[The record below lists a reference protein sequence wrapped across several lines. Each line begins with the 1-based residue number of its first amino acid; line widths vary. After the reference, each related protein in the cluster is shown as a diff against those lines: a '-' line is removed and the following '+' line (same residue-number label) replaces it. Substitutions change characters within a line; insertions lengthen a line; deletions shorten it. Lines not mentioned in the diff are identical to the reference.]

1 VVKAGGL
8 DPCVRRVV
16 LLPGM
21 DGTGVLFRD
30 FTALAP
36 PGVLPEVVALP
47 SEPLSYAGL
56 ADILSRRLE
65 LSPGCVLLAES
76 FSGPLAVT
84 LAARHPVAAL
94 VLCNSFV
101 RPPRPSA
108 LRALAVPALFRGR
121 VPRWVV
127 RRYFVGPDASPG
139 LVDRVR
145 DTVAAVPPSLL
156 AGRLS
161 SILGT
166 DVSGTLAR
174 VATPVLYLRG
184 MDDRLVPER
193 SVAEVAGAVQARVV
207 RIPGPHLLLQTR
219 PEAAWA
225 AIGPFLAGITA
236 APHPARAESRPE
248 TV

>member
-1 VVKAGGL
+1 
-8 DPCVRRVV
+8 
-16 LLPGM
+16 M

-30 FTALAP
+30 FAALAP
-36 PGVLPEVVALP
+36 PGVRPEVVALP
-47 SEPLSYAGL
+47 SEPLSYAAM
-56 ADILSRRLE
+56 ADRLSLQLE

-94 VLCNSFV
+94 VLCNGFV

-127 RRYFVGPDASPG
+127 RRCFVGPDASPD

-145 DTVAAVPPSLL
+145 DTVAAVPPALL

-174 VATPVLYLRG
+174 VSAPVLYLRG
-184 MDDRLVPER
+184 TGDRLVPER
-193 SVAEVAGAVQARVV
+193 SVAEVEGGVRARVI
-207 RIPGPHLLLQTR
+207 RIPGPHLLLQAR

-225 AIGPFLAGITA
+225 AIGPFLAGLTA
-236 APHPARAESRPE
+236 APHPARTASNPE
-248 TV
+248 PV